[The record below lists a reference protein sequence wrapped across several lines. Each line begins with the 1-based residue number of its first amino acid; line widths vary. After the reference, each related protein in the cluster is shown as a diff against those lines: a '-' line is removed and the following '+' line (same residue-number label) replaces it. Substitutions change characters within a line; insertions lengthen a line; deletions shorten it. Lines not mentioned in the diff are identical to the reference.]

1 MKKSNTKDLVL
12 VAWQDSDVTDII
24 LDKSYGGK
32 LAISNKGTKAKVKY
46 LLNFFTKKIKWTL
59 KLIL

>member
-1 MKKSNTKDLVL
+1 MKKSSAKDLVL

-32 LAISNKGTKAKVKY
+32 LATSNKGI
-46 LLNFFTKKIKWTL
+46 KIL
-59 KLIL
+59 KF